1 MQVRLS
7 APAVG
12 DPGHLD
18 LTEDRVQAAGVSG
31 LGVAAGH
38 PLGVENLLEPGLPP
52 GPQVQV
58 VLQEQAEQLAGID
71 LKSRLQVGV

>member
-1 MQVRLS
+1 MV
-7 APAVG
+7 PASVMTRERFG
-12 DPGHLD
+12 WAIL
-18 LTEDRVQAAGVSG
+18 A
-31 LGVAAGH
+31 
-38 PLGVENLLEPGLPP
+38 ENLEKPGLPP